1 MMNRALLQV
10 ESLTDL
16 NNPFTIYFWIMT
28 AALFIRSYL
37 VLFPLRRIYKRY
49 TLKIQD
55 KKVGRIKLRTIFR
68 NLRVFQKE
76 TSIRGIETFLFRESI
91 LAIAPIIAA
100 AAIRLSLGTPSIEE
114 WSQSGL
120 ITLYSIFFVWLLFNI
135 KRSLDMNSSLQPL
148 ERWYSHPILV
158 NSGLNSA
165 IWSRRKLVQ
174 LSNIEMPDDIQ
185 NQEVTFLPILHRSE
199 DDGKRKVNP
208 SAILENAKE
217 VGGVIKKAAHS
228 LSNKAKQSTK
238 ELSSTVIEHLDN
250 KVQSQVDSIIGSS
263 SSQIIVA
270 SFVHI
275 IMVLGPL
282 FAIYGLN

>member
-16 NNPFTIYFWIMT
+16 NNPFTIYFWIMMV
-28 AALFIRSYL
+28 ALLIRCYL

-49 TLKIQD
+49 TLKFQD
-55 KKVGRIKLRTIFR
+55 KKFGRIKLRAIFR
-68 NLRVFQKE
+68 NLRIFQKE

-100 AAIRLSLGTPSIEE
+100 VAIRLSLGTPSIDE
-114 WSQSGL
+114 WSQTGL

-135 KRSLDMNSSLQPL
+135 KRSLDMSSSLRPL
-148 ERWYSHPILV
+148 ELWYSHPILV
-158 NSGLNSA
+158 NTGLNSA

-174 LSNIEMPDDIQ
+174 LANIEISEDFEKQDVNFQ
-185 NQEVTFLPILHRSE
+185 PILHRTE
-199 DDGKRKVNP
+199 EDGKRKLNP
-208 SAILENAKE
+208 SAILDNAKE
-217 VGGVIKKAAHS
+217 VGGIIKKVAHD
-228 LSNKAKQSTK
+228 LSIKAKQSTK
-238 ELSSTVIEHLDN
+238 QLSSSAIEHLDS
-250 KVQSQVDSIIGSS
+250 KVQNQVDSIIGSS

-270 SFVHI
+270 SLVHI
-275 IMVLGPL
+275 IMVFGPL

>member
-16 NNPFTIYFWIMT
+16 NNPFTIYFWIMMV
-28 AALFIRSYL
+28 ALLIRCYL

-49 TLKIQD
+49 TLKFQD
-55 KKVGRIKLRTIFR
+55 KKVGRIKRRAIFR
-68 NLRVFQKE
+68 NLRIFQKE

-100 AAIRLSLGTPSIEE
+100 VAIRLSLGTPSIDE
-114 WSQSGL
+114 WSQTGL

-135 KRSLDMNSSLQPL
+135 KRSLDMSSSLRPL
-148 ERWYSHPILV
+148 ELWYSHPILV
-158 NSGLNSA
+158 NTGLNSA

-174 LSNIEMPDDIQ
+174 LANIEISEDFEKQDVNFQ
-185 NQEVTFLPILHRSE
+185 PILHRTE
-199 DDGKRKVNP
+199 EDGKRKLNP
-208 SAILENAKE
+208 SAILDNAKE
-217 VGGVIKKAAHS
+217 VGGIIKKVAHD
-228 LSNKAKQSTK
+228 LSIKAKQSTK
-238 ELSSTVIEHLDN
+238 QLSSSAIEHLDS
-250 KVQSQVDSIIGSS
+250 KVQNQVDSIIGSS

-270 SFVHI
+270 SLVHI
-275 IMVLGPL
+275 IMVFGPL

>member
-1 MMNRALLQV
+1 MV
-10 ESLTDL
+10 
-16 NNPFTIYFWIMT
+16 
-28 AALFIRSYL
+28 ALFIRCYL

-49 TLKIQD
+49 TLKFQD

-91 LAIAPIIAA
+91 LAMAPIIAA

-114 WSQSGL
+114 WSQGRL

-148 ERWYSHPILV
+148 ERWYSHPVLI

-174 LSNIEMPDDIQ
+174 LSNIEIPDNFEKQDA
-185 NQEVTFLPILHRSE
+185 TFQPILHRSE
-199 DDGKRKVNP
+199 DDGKRRVNP
-208 SAILENAKE
+208 SAILENAIE
-217 VGGVIKKAAHS
+217 VGSVIKKAAHGF
-228 LSNKAKQSTK
+228 SNKAKQSTK
-238 ELSSTVIEHLDN
+238 HLSSTAIEHLDN
-250 KVQSQVDSIIGSS
+250 KVQNQVDSIIGSS